1 MGEHIQ
7 EARMIRSLTA
17 ASLAIVFTAIPAQ
30 AETDSQVLAACMIE
44 HSTETDVAAMKSVM
58 LHALQDHEEEA
69 TASLLKF
76 AFSATSIATSDCG
89 MSLSDLD
96 TPLFEDAMQIY
107 GEHFGTVIMERAL
120 SFLGEFGE

>member
-1 MGEHIQ
+1 
-7 EARMIRSLTA
+7 MIRSLAA

-30 AETDSQVLAACMIE
+30 AETDPQVLAACMIE
-44 HSTETDVAAMKSVM
+44 HSSETDVATMKSVM
-58 LHALQDHEEEA
+58 LHALQDHEDEA
-69 TASLLKF
+69 TASLLKL
-76 AFSATSIATSDCG
+76 AFSATSIATGDCG

-107 GEHFGTVIMERAL
+107 GEHLGTVIMERAL

>member
-1 MGEHIQ
+1 
-7 EARMIRSLTA
+7 MIRSLAA

-76 AFSATSIATSDCG
+76 AFSATSNCG
-89 MSLSDLD
+89 MSLSDLN

-120 SFLGEFGE
+120 SFLGEFGK